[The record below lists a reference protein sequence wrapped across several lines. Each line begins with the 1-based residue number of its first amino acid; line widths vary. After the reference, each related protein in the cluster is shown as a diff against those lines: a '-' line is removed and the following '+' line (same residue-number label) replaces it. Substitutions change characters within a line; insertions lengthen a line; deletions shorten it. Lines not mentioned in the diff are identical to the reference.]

1 MKWLSEERYSDAKKV
16 RIVLDNLNTHFEKSF
31 YETFT
36 EKETKK
42 LLKKIQFI
50 YTPKHASW
58 LNMAE
63 IEIGIMER
71 QCTKQRIGTEA
82 RLRAGIAAWQRR
94 RNRAACG
101 IQWKFT
107 RQDADRKLSRHYVT

>member
-42 LLKKIQFI
+42 LLKKFSLSIHQ
-50 YTPKHASW
+50 
-58 LNMAE
+58 NM
-63 IEIGIMER
+63 
-71 QCTKQRIGTEA
+71 
-82 RLRAGIAAWQRR
+82 RAG
-94 RNRAACG
+94 
-101 IQWKFT
+101 
-107 RQDADRKLSRHYVT
+107 